1 MKKAEKQIDFQEDK
15 VTILTKKVGLNFI
28 STGHYCKICF
38 QINPNIFSV
47 CSSIKVLSYAD
58 KFWIALK
65 IYGQPSH
72 PHSDRLL
79 SLVNDCNID
88 NKEIKKCIVDID
100 QKCQTCQL

>member
-38 QINPNIFSV
+38 QINLNIFSV